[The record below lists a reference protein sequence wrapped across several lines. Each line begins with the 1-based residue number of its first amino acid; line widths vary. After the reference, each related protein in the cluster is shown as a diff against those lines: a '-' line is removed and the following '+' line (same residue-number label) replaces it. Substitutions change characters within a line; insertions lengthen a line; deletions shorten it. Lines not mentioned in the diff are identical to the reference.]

1 MGELGLLKIALLKMA
16 FDFSYAMRYALPV
29 LHRPPRRD
37 EGWRRYAIFQ
47 SGRAEMAER
56 DPIDL
61 IKEQLIGIEGL
72 AGLHANH
79 EAYKKWRDET
89 TTILEKVFSSKS
101 IHCQSFLALRFREMG
116 ATPFASPEIDKINAA
131 RYKRDLENAR
141 NILQGAIKELTLD
154 RTLFK
159 KLQTTPKTVEVTLTG
174 EYYLS
179 SGIDD
184 PELIQAIQVAF
195 EGSGLTPIHGGEAL
209 KKGNSF
215 LHRIDQIKRARF
227 GIYDLSN
234 SEKIDAFLELGAACA
249 LGKKIFIL
257 CKKGTALPETIKSF
271 DRMEYEDFPS
281 LTQKIKRGIN
291 F

>member
-1 MGELGLLKIALLKMA
+1 MV
-16 FDFSYAMRYALPV
+16 FDFFYAMRYALPV
-29 LHRPPRRD
+29 LRSPARRD
-37 EGWRRYAIFQ
+37 EGGMHHAIFQ
-47 SGRAEMAER
+47 PGRAEMPER

-61 IKEQLIGIEGL
+61 IKEQIIGIEGL

-116 ATPFASPEIDKINAA
+116 VTPFASPEIDKINAA

-159 KLQTTPKTVEVTLTG
+159 KIQTTPQSVEFTLKG

-179 SGIDD
+179 SGIDL
-184 PELIQAIQVAF
+184 PELIQAIQSVF
-195 EGSGLTPIHGGEAL
+195 EGSGLTPIHGNEAA
-209 KKGNSF
+209 KKGES
-215 LHRIDQIKRARF
+215 LHQRIDQIKRAQF
-227 GIYDLSN
+227 GIYDVYHA
-234 SEKIDAFLELGAACA
+234 EKPDALLELGAALA
-249 LGKKIFIL
+249 LGKKTYLL
-257 CKKGTALPETIKSF
+257 CKKGASLPETLKSF

-281 LTQKIKRGIN
+281 LIEKLKKATKL
-291 F
+291 